1 MNNQQQVYHKPV
13 LIREVLEYLALH
25 PKGTYVDA
33 TFGGGGHTRAILESD
48 PSVQVISIDWD
59 TVALEKNTP
68 PLVADFPERFSWIWG
83 NFAHLE
89 RLLPRVDAHFVDGVL
104 ADFGTSQFQIG
115 HKEGFSFAVDS
126 PLDMRM
132 SGAHYKVTAAEIVAA
147 TPEKELARIF
157 FEYGE
162 ERYSRQIARAI
173 VQERLTKPIKTT
185 KQLADLVA
193 RVVPANPKVRI
204 HPATR
209 VFQALRIV
217 VNKEL
222 DNIRSFMNGALHV
235 LKPGGRLVC
244 ISFHS
249 LEDRLVKQ
257 FFQEVQRG
265 LLPGYE
271 VEIVTPKVIMAQP
284 DELEANRSSRSAR
297 LRALEVKKNPNFR

>member
-1 MNNQQQVYHKPV
+1 MNNEQQVYHKPV
-13 LIREVLEYLALH
+13 LMREVLEYLAIK
-25 PKGTYVDA
+25 PGGTYVDV

-48 PSVQVISIDWD
+48 PSIQVVSIDWD

-68 PLVADFPERFSWIWG
+68 PLVAQFPDRFSWIWG

-89 RLLPRVDAHFVDGVL
+89 RLLPRVDIQSVDGIL

-115 HKEGFSFAVDS
+115 NKEGFSFAVDT

-132 SGAHYKVTAAEIVAA
+132 SGAHFRVTAADIIAS

-162 ERYSRQIARAI
+162 ERFSRQIARAI
-173 VQERLTKPIKTT
+173 VAERLVKPIRTT
-185 KQLADLVA
+185 LQLAELVK
-193 RVVPANPKVRI
+193 RVVPSNPSIRI

-257 FFQEVQRG
+257 FFQEVERG

-271 VEIVTPKVIMAQP
+271 VEIVTSKVVMAQP
-284 DELEANRSSRSAR
+284 DELEVNRSSRSAR